1 MRGEIDYDKRY
12 ESTSRKCCY
21 GSKLRY
27 SEGMIFCLTDL
38 MAIDSC
44 KGESLILSL
53 KLMVGNKLELEKIA
67 VSAGHRNGE
76 KLYRRVNFR

>member
-1 MRGEIDYDKRY
+1 MIKDMKAQVENAVM
-12 ESTSRKCCY
+12 EA
-21 GSKLRY
+21 KLRY

-67 VSAGHRNGE
+67 VPAGHRNGE